1 MGNQGNF
8 RRTGNYNR
16 PGERNNTNRKSFK
29 PTDGQ
34 RNQNRNSQKKE
45 ADSKAKPA
53 KER

>member
-16 PGERNNTNRKSFK
+16 AGERINNNRKPFR
-29 PTDGQ
+29 PNDGQ
-34 RNQNRNSQKKE
+34 RQQNKTSPKKD
-45 ADSKAKPA
+45 ADSKAKPV